1 MYFNTLCF
9 TDLEHH
15 PEVDKTASQ
24 WSPGFPMWQN
34 FLPWGTI
41 SSYLFLLNAASAPK
55 LFFYETLNFLQQCLK
70 TKSETEE
77 ARKCDFFFSIVH
89 VYSASFLCFLFTRL
103 PPTHRPPGWSGSNA
117 AHMSPCQTPPPWA
130 SHAGCSS
137 SGTSWWDTSGTCEHS
152 GRLNLRSSDQITSDC
167 SFFPENSPFGELL
180 LWRDVDFV
188 LHAAD
193 LHNVS
198 QVSRLPIHLDPLFE
212 EDLLLGRA
220 QWCTREENPSQ
231 AGAREGSPSPEA
243 GLTFGKHA

>member
-1 MYFNTLCF
+1 
-9 TDLEHH
+9 
-15 PEVDKTASQ
+15 
-24 WSPGFPMWQN
+24 MWQI

-41 SSYLFLLNAASAPK
+41 SSSYLFYYRQHLHQN
-55 LFFYETLNFLQQCLK
+55 FFFLWNLYFFFNNVWKQDLK
-70 TKSETEE
+70 QKRQE
-77 ARKCDFFFSIVH
+77 FFFSIVH

-137 SGTSWWDTSGTCEHS
+137 SGTSWWDTSGTCERS

-193 LHNVS
+193 LDNVS
-198 QVSRLPIHLDPLFE
+198 QVSGLPIHLDPLFE

-243 GLTFGKHA
+243 GLTFGNHA